1 MQWIQQ
7 AADRHTVASA
17 DMDAWPICRTPE
29 QIILCV
35 AGGHHPTH
43 NYWMQAHA
51 PKVASRAITLP
62 AAWDALLAEAEAA
75 LGAYGDACTIA
86 SQ

>member
-1 MQWIQQ
+1 MMRIQ
-7 AADRHTVASA
+7 A
-17 DMDAWPICRTPE
+17 
-29 QIILCV
+29 
-35 AGGHHPTH
+35 
-43 NYWMQAHA
+43 YA

-75 LGAYGDACTIA
+75 LGAHGDACTIA